1 MYSLH
6 MPDILVFMAGGA
18 RYGVAV
24 DAVQEVVR
32 AVSISPIPGVP
43 AIVEGAFSLRGVIV
57 PLLDLR
63 SRFGHSRKAVE
74 LSDRFIV
81 VRAGRRTVALHAD
94 ATEGMAS
101 VAAGAIADVQHVMPR
116 SKWIT
121 GTAALPDGLV
131 LIHDVETF
139 LTAAEADA
147 LAGAVEPANTTT

>member
-1 MYSLH
+1 MASH

-18 RYGVAV
+18 RYGVEIG
-24 DAVQEVVR
+24 AVQEVVR

-43 AIVEGAFSLRGVIV
+43 SIVEGAFSLRGAIV

-74 LSDRFIV
+74 LTDRFIV
-81 VRAGRRTVALHAD
+81 VRAGRRTVAFHAD
-94 ATEGMAS
+94 ATEGLAS
-101 VAAGAIADVQHVMPR
+101 VEPGAIAAVQPVISR
-116 SKWIT
+116 SPWIT

-139 LTAAEADA
+139 LTAAESDA
-147 LAGAVEPANTTT
+147 LASAVDLANTTP